1 MDCHVADCLPA
12 LMPTLGSAEDF
23 EIFFDTEADVRRI
36 YYVEEGINDPLCAT
50 RPVDVQGV
58 HPP

>member
-1 MDCHVADCLPA
+1 
-12 LMPTLGSAEDF
+12 MPTLGSAEDF

-50 RPVDVQGV
+50 RPVDVQCV